1 MHATITREGDMK
13 RVKQTVVISL
23 AALGISASVVASS
36 EASSCSTEML
46 DGLYVFSASGY
57 TIVGGVPQPKA
68 IVEVILFNGDGTLFV
83 PAHTRSI
90 NGVVAA
96 GPGGSGTYSLDSD
109 CVGSIAFAGGPT
121 FDLFM
126 TPKARD
132 GWMIQTNPNT
142 VFQGRVVQVSH

>member
-1 MHATITREGDMK
+1 MNKLLK
-13 RVKQTVVISL
+13 RTVVIAL
-23 AALGISASVVASS
+23 AAVGLPASAAANSESS
-36 EASSCSTEML
+36 GCSTERL
-46 DGLYVFSASGY
+46 DGLYVFTASGY

-83 PAHTRSI
+83 PDHTRSI
-90 NGVVAA
+90 NGVIAA

-109 CVGSIAFAGGPT
+109 CVGWIAFAGGPT

-126 TPKARD
+126 APRARD